1 MYKFKDTTENKANI
15 VAKIIK
21 IVCMQMSRRL
31 TIEMTQLHVC
41 ACHSR
46 QILTSKKKEK

>member
-21 IVCMQMSRRL
+21 IVCMQMSRSL
-31 TIEMTQLHVC
+31 TIEMTLLHVC